1 MFGND
6 IVTLDSGNATGTFAT
21 KNVGAVQAV
30 AISGLVLGGADAGNY
45 TLTQPAAIASI
56 TARPLTV
63 SASAANKVYDGTTAA
78 AASLSDNRVAGDILN
93 LSYVSASFSDKNVG
107 NGKTVSVGGI
117 SVSGAD
123 AGNYSFNTSTT
134 TTANITAVTVAGSIT
149 ASSKVYDGTPAATIA
164 TRSLSGALTGD
175 SVSLAG
181 GSATFDDK
189 NAGTGKTVTVTGLGL
204 GGADAGN
211 YTLASTSATTTANIT
226 TRSLIVSATG
236 INKIYDGNTT
246 ASVTLS
252 DDRLAGDNLSTGY
265 TSADFV
271 DKNVGSGKA
280 VAVNGISVGGLDA
293 GNYTFNTSASAS
305 ANIAA
310 AALTITAMTNA
321 KTYDG
326 TTGASAMPMVGGLQG
341 SDSVTGLAE
350 TYDTKDAGTGKT
362 LSVSA
367 YTVNDANNGNNYAVS
382 TVASTDGVI
391 NAATLTITATANAKT
406 YDGSTSASAMPTA
419 NGLQGSDSVGGLV
432 ETYDTRNAGTGKTL
446 SVSAYTVNDGNAGG
460 NYTVNTVANTAGV
473 ILPAALTITAVP
485 NVKTYD
491 GTTSAAAIP
500 TVNGLQ
506 GSDSVTGLAEAYDT
520 KDAGVAKTLSVS
532 AYTINDGN
540 AGGNYTVNTVGD
552 TNNIANNI
560 ATTAGVIA
568 PATLTVTIDNKSKLC
583 GQANPPLTA
592 SYNGFVQGENAGV
605 LTSPVVLA
613 TTATTSSGVGN
624 YPITADGATASN
636 YTINYVN
643 GVLTVNP
650 ALQLTSTCV
659 SVNGNNQFI
668 VSWMTVTGMTY
679 QLEYKGDLDPA
690 TAWTPLGSSISGTG
704 DTVSVTNNVNGVP
717 HGFFRVGVQ

>member
-1 MFGND
+1 
-6 IVTLDSGNATGTFAT
+6 
-21 KNVGAVQAV
+21 
-30 AISGLVLGGADAGNY
+30 
-45 TLTQPAAIASI
+45 
-56 TARPLTV
+56 
-63 SASAANKVYDGTTAA
+63 
-78 AASLSDNRVAGDILN
+78 
-93 LSYVSASFSDKNVG
+93 
-107 NGKTVSVGGI
+107 
-117 SVSGAD
+117 
-123 AGNYSFNTSTT
+123 
-134 TTANITAVTVAGSIT
+134 
-149 ASSKVYDGTPAATIA
+149 
-164 TRSLSGALTGD
+164 
-175 SVSLAG
+175 
-181 GSATFDDK
+181 
-189 NAGTGKTVTVTGLGL
+189 
-204 GGADAGN
+204 
-211 YTLASTSATTTANIT
+211 
-226 TRSLIVSATG
+226 
-236 INKIYDGNTT
+236 
-246 ASVTLS
+246 
-252 DDRLAGDNLSTGY
+252 
-265 TSADFV
+265 
-271 DKNVGSGKA
+271 
-280 VAVNGISVGGLDA
+280 
-293 GNYTFNTSASAS
+293 
-305 ANIAA
+305 
-310 AALTITAMTNA
+310 
-321 KTYDG
+321 
-326 TTGASAMPMVGGLQG
+326 
-341 SDSVTGLAE
+341 
-350 TYDTKDAGTGKT
+350 
-362 LSVSA
+362 
-367 YTVNDANNGNNYAVS
+367 
-382 TVASTDGVI
+382 
-391 NAATLTITATANAKT
+391 
-406 YDGSTSASAMPTA
+406 MPTA